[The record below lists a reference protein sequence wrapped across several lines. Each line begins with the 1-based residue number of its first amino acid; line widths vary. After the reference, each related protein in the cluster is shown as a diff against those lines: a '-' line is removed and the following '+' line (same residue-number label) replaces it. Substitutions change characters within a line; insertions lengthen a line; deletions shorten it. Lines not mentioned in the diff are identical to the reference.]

1 MSLSET
7 QDTRARVVLDAVPV
21 LSLLP
26 DELRALVIESFAP
39 VSYVFGEPIIR
50 QGERGDAFYVI
61 ERGRAR
67 VVVEGADG
75 TEIPLDR
82 FGPGDSFGETSLI
95 DDVPRTATVRASAAV
110 DALRLDRGVF
120 DALVRLHPEV
130 HDALAMQARARRLE
144 RVFRVHRIFSALPR
158 EAAAEVLP
166 DIDELTAAPGELV
179 IEAGSAA
186 LAAFVVE
193 DGRLVSAGMPLVAG
207 DVFGEKEAYAGG
219 AYETSVEAVQASR
232 LLRIPAAALRRLAV
246 DVPAFAQRLDDELR
260 TTAGRASAPAPPPE
274 LLPAEAE
281 AAVPEVDEL
290 SAESAAPHTRRRRSF
305 PVVRQIDEMD
315 CGAAS
320 LAMVCRA
327 FGRKVSLP
335 FIRDAVGTG
344 VDGTSLGGIR
354 RGGERVGLS
363 MRAVKATRD
372 RVEELPL
379 PAIVHWHGNHWVVL
393 FDVDGRHVR
402 VADPASGVRR
412 LSRTEFT
419 DEWSG
424 YAALAEPT
432 ERLADAPEA
441 HSALR
446 WLLPFVRPF
455 EKVLTAIAV
464 LALVAAGVEML
475 LPLATKVIVDDVL
488 PDRDFGL
495 LYTTLAAM
503 LGGLVVVV
511 GATLVQRYLL
521 ARVAVAFDLSTSDFV
536 TQRML
541 RLPMAYFAA
550 RRAGDIERRTS
561 GLRQARRLLVENGI
575 HALTALAQ
583 ALVAIVLMVVL
594 CWWLGLLFLVTIPL
608 YIGLMRYSTS
618 RMRPAFEAMEEAY
631 GRYQGRQI
639 DAIRGIETVKSMGTE
654 DGLRRRMLGEL
665 QRLVDR
671 LFRAELASMI
681 YEGLVSAS
689 NFLVLA
695 LFLFFG
701 ALAVLHDAISV
712 GGFVAFNSLVLLAT
726 GPLTRL
732 VSLWDYAQMASVLLG
747 RLQDVFEHEPE
758 QGDDP
763 GALQPVEAL
772 HGRVTLRR
780 VGFRYPNAPDSPIL
794 SDLSLDVAPGTTVA
808 VVGRSGSG
816 KTTLVK
822 CIAGLLEPTEGE
834 IQFDG
839 VPSHALRLQEL
850 RRKIGFVIQ
859 EPYLFDDTI
868 AANIAFGE
876 AEPDQRQI
884 VWAAEAANA
893 DDFVRRLPLG
903 YETSIGESGLRLSGG
918 QAQRIAIARAIYH
931 QPPVLLLD
939 EATSALDTESER
951 VVKEN
956 MDRLLEGRTSFVIAH
971 RLSTI
976 RNADLIVV
984 LEQGRIVESGTH
996 AELMDRQGLYFYLHG
1011 QQLG

>member
-7 QDTRARVVLDAVPV
+7 QDTRVRVVLDAMPV
-21 LSLLP
+21 LALLP
-26 DELRALVIESFAP
+26 EELRTLVVESFAP

-50 QGERGDAFYVI
+50 QGEVGDAFYVI

-67 VVVEGADG
+67 VVVGGADG

-82 FGPGDSFGETSLI
+82 FGPGDSFGETALL
-95 DDVPRTATVRASAAV
+95 DDVPRTATVRASTAV

-130 HDALAMQARARRLE
+130 REALALQARARRLE
-144 RVFRVHRIFSALPR
+144 QVFRVHRIFSALPR

-166 DIDELTAAPGELV
+166 EIDEVTAAPGELV
-179 IEAGSAA
+179 VEAGESA
-186 LAAFVVE
+186 LAAFIVE
-193 DGRLVSAGMPLVAG
+193 DGRLVASGVPLGAG
-207 DVFGEKEAYAGG
+207 DVFGETDAYAGQ
-219 AYETSVEAVQASR
+219 AYATSVEGVQPSR
-232 LLRIPAAALRRLAV
+232 LLRIPAETLRRLASE
-246 DVPAFAQRLDDELR
+246 VPAFAQRLDDEVR
-260 TTAGRASAPAPPPE
+260 VTGSHASAPVQYSE
-274 LLPAEAE
+274 LLPAEAQ

-290 SAESAAPHTRRRRSF
+290 PAAPARRARRTRSF

-320 LAMVCRA
+320 LAMVCRS
-327 FGRKVSLP
+327 FGRNVSLP

-354 RGGERVGLS
+354 RGGERIGLS
-363 MRAVKATRD
+363 VRAVKATRD
-372 RVEELPL
+372 RLEELPL
-379 PAIVHWHGNHWVVL
+379 PAVVHWHGNHWVVL
-393 FDVDGRHVR
+393 YDVDEQKVR
-402 VADPASGVRR
+402 IADPASGLRR
-412 LSRTEFT
+412 LAREEFT
-419 DEWSG
+419 TEWSG

-441 HSALR
+441 SSALR
-446 WLLPFVRPF
+446 WLVPFVRPF
-455 EKVLTAIAV
+455 RGVLTAVAA
-464 LALVAAGVEML
+464 LALVAAGIEML

-488 PDRDFGL
+488 PNRDFNL
-495 LYTTLAAM
+495 LYVTLAAM

-511 GATLVQRYLL
+511 GATLLQRYLL
-521 ARVAVAFDLSTSDFV
+521 ARVAVSFDLSTSDHV
-536 TQRML
+536 TERML

-608 YIGLMRYSTS
+608 YVGLMRYSTA

-654 DGLRRRMLGEL
+654 DGLRRRMLSEL

-681 YEGLVSAS
+681 YEGLVNAS

-701 ALAVLHDAISV
+701 ALAVLNDAISV
-712 GGFVAFNSLVLLAT
+712 GGFVAFNSLVFLAT

-758 QGDDP
+758 QG
-763 GALQPVEAL
+763 GAEATLRPVEAL
-772 HGRVTLRR
+772 HGRVSLRR

-794 SDLSLDVAPGTTVA
+794 TDISLDIPPGTTVA
-808 VVGRSGSG
+808 IVGRSGSG

-834 IQFDG
+834 ILFDG
-839 VPSHALRLQEL
+839 VPSHALRLREL

-876 AEPDQRQI
+876 SEPDLRQI

-903 YETSIGESGLRLSGG
+903 YDTSIGESGLRLSGG

-939 EATSALDTESER
+939 EATSSLDTESER

-984 LEQGRIVESGTH
+984 LEQGRIVETGTH